1 MKSIGFTNF
10 RRFARLEP
18 LELAP
23 ITFFVGGNNAGKS
36 TVVKAMML
44 LLDNLAAKAIYTSFD
59 KAIEMPSFRLDA
71 NRIHEVHI
79 GTFGRAL
86 HKPYPEQKELILE
99 SEMDEYK
106 VRYTI
111 IGDTESKQANA
122 DIAKLELTN
131 TSTNVQYIFDFV
143 NTEATIKYNTSIL
156 KNYAS
161 MYARFSTQEEE
172 ELQSR
177 LNSLLEQRA
186 SIQNELKTFEGDA
199 VHLAR
204 LNSNLRSIE
213 RQIARVKKSIDPFEG
228 KLKIEDT
235 EYKCPINA
243 RNTENGMSLLSG
255 LLFDI
260 ADRFEDRL
268 DIEETNDSG
277 TLTLSTPAHLSV
289 QDKAFGRMIRREAR
303 RLSIVRS
310 HNAIEYI
317 SAHAATQKVL
327 FSIEDKNDYM
337 AGVIRN
343 FKQCRIEKGD
353 QEDLFITR
361 WMKELHI
368 GLDYQIDS
376 LSGEAYMVDIT
387 NMQGETMPLADMGM
401 GSIQMMLLL
410 FKLAS
415 NINKKNGDGCTII
428 VEEPE
433 QNIHP
438 QLQSKLTDLFLE
450 VFVKYGFHFIIET
463 HSEYMIRK
471 SQVLVA
477 QMGYETQEEIETRCP
492 IKTYYFP
499 GDMEPEKNPYNMA
512 YRMDGKFMNGF
523 GEGFYDEAANLAF
536 DIM

>member
-512 YRMDGKFMNGF
+512 YRTDGKFMNGF